1 MTDLLV
7 SASGARPAQ
16 VRRAT
21 GSTPWALVADLAR
34 LQAVR
39 IMRHPVFLLGLGW
52 YVVLVGVG
60 ERPHTLYA
68 EYSTVTGSVAYLV
81 GPIAFFAANLVAS
94 SGRRSG
100 ADEWTPSLPMP
111 RLHRTSAL
119 LLACLAPAAFAAVL
133 DLAVLYAIRLYG
145 GLDMQVQWQHLA
157 SVPVTVLG
165 GAVLGVAVARLLPWT
180 GLPLVVAVALVSF
193 NLWVTTKDPYLGFY
207 VDYAEWTTPGNMV
220 PAMVPGD
227 PSWHLVFLLALTGLA
242 GCGALL
248 RDARRWW
255 LPFTV
260 GAVLGVVVL
269 VSGTLQLA

>member
-52 YVVLVGVG
+52 YALLVGIG

-145 GLDMQVQWQHLA
+145 GLDMHVRWQHLA

-180 GLPLVVAVALVSF
+180 GVPLVVVVALVSF

-207 VDYAEWTTPGNMV
+207 VDFAEWTTPGNMV

-255 LPFTV
+255 LPFTM

>member
-7 SASGARPAQ
+7 SASGAGPAQ

-21 GSTPWALVADLAR
+21 GTGPWSLVADLAK

-68 EYSTVTGSVAYLV
+68 EYSTVTGSVAYV
-81 GPIAFFAANLVAS
+81 AGPFAFFAANLVAS

-100 ADEWTPSLPMP
+100 ADEWTPSLPMT
-111 RLHRTSAL
+111 RLHRTNAL

-145 GLDMQVQWQHLA
+145 GLDMHVQWQHLA

-180 GLPLVVAVALVSF
+180 GVPLVVVVALVSF

-207 VDYAEWTTPGNMV
+207 VDFAEWTTPGNMV

-255 LPFTV
+255 LPFTM

>member
-7 SASGARPAQ
+7 SASGAGSTQ
-16 VRRAT
+16 LRRAT
-21 GSTPWALVADLAR
+21 GTRPWTLVADLAR
-34 LQAVR
+34 LQAIR
-39 IMRHPVFLLGLGW
+39 IMRHPVFFLGLGW
-52 YVVLVGVG
+52 YVLLVGVG
-60 ERPHTLYA
+60 ERPHGLYA
-68 EYSTVTGSVAYLV
+68 EYSTVTGSVAYVV
-81 GPIAFFAANLVAS
+81 GPFAFFAANLVAS

-100 ADEWTPSLPMP
+100 ADEWTPSLPMT

-133 DLAVLYAIRLYG
+133 DLAILLLIRSYG

-180 GLPLVVAVALVSF
+180 GVPLVVVVGLVSF
-193 NLWVTTKDPYLGFY
+193 NVWVTTVDPYLGFY
-207 VDYAEWTTPGNMV
+207 VDFAVWTTPTDMV
-220 PAMVPGD
+220 PLMVPGD

-242 GCGALL
+242 ACGALL

-255 LPFTV
+255 LPFTG

>member
-1 MTDLLV
+1 MTDLIV
-7 SASGARPAQ
+7 SASGAGPAQ

-34 LQAVR
+34 MQAVR
-39 IMRHPVFLLGLGW
+39 MMRHPVFLLGLGW
-52 YVVLVGVG
+52 YALLVGIG

-133 DLAVLYAIRLYG
+133 DLAVLSAIRLYG
-145 GLDMQVQWQHLA
+145 GLDMHVQWQHIA

-180 GLPLVVAVALVSF
+180 GVPLVVVVALVSF

-255 LPFTV
+255 LPFTM
-260 GAVLGVVVL
+260 GALLGVVVL

>member
-7 SASGARPAQ
+7 SASGAGRTQ
-16 VRRAT
+16 VRR
-21 GSTPWALVADLAR
+21 GSGSGSWALVSDLAR
-34 LQAVR
+34 VQAIR

-60 ERPHTLYA
+60 ERPHGLYA
-68 EYSTVTGSVAYLV
+68 EYSTVTGSVAYVV

-100 ADEWTPSLPMP
+100 ADEWTPSLPMT

-133 DLAVLYAIRLYG
+133 DLAVLLLIRSYG

-180 GLPLVVAVALVSF
+180 GLPLVVVVALVSF
-193 NLWVTTKDPYLGFY
+193 NLWVTTVDPYLGFY
-207 VDYAEWTTPGNMV
+207 VDFAVWTTPGNMV

-242 GCGALL
+242 ACGALL
-248 RDARRWW
+248 QDVRRWW
-255 LPFTV
+255 LPFTG

>member
-7 SASGARPAQ
+7 SGTGAGPTQ
-16 VRRAT
+16 LRRAT
-21 GSTPWALVADLAR
+21 GSGPWSLVSDLAR

-60 ERPHTLYA
+60 ERPHGLYA

-100 ADEWTPSLPMP
+100 ADEWTPSLPMT

-133 DLAVLYAIRLYG
+133 DVAVLLLIRSYG
-145 GLDMQVQWQHLA
+145 GLDMHVHWQHLA

-180 GLPLVVAVALVSF
+180 GLPLVVAVGLVSF
-193 NLWVTTKDPYLGFY
+193 NLWVTTVDPYLGFY
-207 VDYAEWTTPGNMV
+207 VDYAQWTTPPDMV
-220 PAMVPGD
+220 PPMVPGD
-227 PSWHLVFLLALTGLA
+227 PSWHLVFLLALSGLA
-242 GCGALL
+242 ACGALL

-255 LPFTV
+255 LPLTG
-260 GAVLGVVVL
+260 GAVLGALVL
-269 VSGTLQLA
+269 VSGMLQLA

>member
-7 SASGARPAQ
+7 SASGTGPTR

-21 GSTPWALVADLAR
+21 GTGQWALVADLAR

-39 IMRHPVFLLGLGW
+39 MMRHPVILLGLGW
-52 YVVLVGVG
+52 YVLLVGVG

-68 EYSTVTGSVAYLV
+68 EYSTVTGSVAYVV
-81 GPIAFFAANLVAS
+81 GPIALFAANLVAS

-100 ADEWTPSLPMP
+100 ADEWTPSLPMT

-133 DLAVLYAIRLYG
+133 DLGVLFLIRLYG

-180 GLPLVVAVALVSF
+180 GLPLVVVVGLISF

-207 VDYAEWTTPGNMV
+207 VDFAEWTTPGNMV

-227 PSWHLVFLLALTGLA
+227 ASWHLVFLLALTGLA
-242 GCGALL
+242 AFGALL

-255 LPFTV
+255 LPFIGGT
-260 GAVLGVVVL
+260 VLGAVVL
-269 VSGTLQLA
+269 VAGTLQLA

>member
-52 YVVLVGVG
+52 YALLVGIG

-145 GLDMQVQWQHLA
+145 GLDMHVRWQLLA

-180 GLPLVVAVALVSF
+180 GVPLVVVVALVSF

-207 VDYAEWTTPGNMV
+207 VDFAEWTTPGNMV

-255 LPFTV
+255 LPFTM

>member
-1 MTDLLV
+1 
-7 SASGARPAQ
+7 
-16 VRRAT
+16 
-21 GSTPWALVADLAR
+21 VADLAR
-34 LQAVR
+34 VQAIR
-39 IMRHPVFLLGLGW
+39 IMRHPVLLLGLAW
-52 YVVLVGVG
+52 YVVLVGLG

-68 EYSTVTGSVAYLV
+68 EYSTVTGSVAYVV

-100 ADEWTPSLPMP
+100 ADEWTPSLPMT
-111 RLHRTSAL
+111 RLHQTSAL

-133 DLAVLYAIRLYG
+133 DLAVLYVIRLYG
-145 GLDMQVQWQHLA
+145 GLDMHVYWQHLA
-157 SVPVTVLG
+157 SVPITVLG

-180 GLPLVVAVALVSF
+180 GVPLVVVVGLVSF
-193 NLWVTTKDPYLGFY
+193 NLWITTRDPYLGFY
-207 VDYAEWTTPGNMV
+207 VDFPVWTTPDNMV

-242 GCGALL
+242 ACGALL

-255 LPFTV
+255 LPFTG
-260 GAVLGVVVL
+260 GAVLGALVL